1 MQRAVLKIRESRK
14 EKEKSARKCKNPL
27 RKAKSTWK
35 RPILNSFGKPRIE
48 IVLSGFFM
56 LGYGKMKKKYLG
68 KTKLLVGKVKAAE
81 IALGKLEL
89 SLKAK
94 SKRQT

>member
-1 MQRAVLKIRESRK
+1 
-14 EKEKSARKCKNPL
+14 
-27 RKAKSTWK
+27 
-35 RPILNSFGKPRIE
+35 
-48 IVLSGFFM
+48 M